1 MHEENGKYALDKTQ
15 IAKSFSSAATHYQL
29 VDQLQQTVADR
40 LFERLDLIKKSPLMV
55 LDLGSGP
62 GTSSAKLMKCYKKA
76 RIIETD
82 ISCGMLKYSAKQAR
96 KFLSRRQRVCS
107 DAEMLAIKADSV
119 DLVFSNLMLQWCD
132 DVDLVIKEISRVLRP
147 DGLFIFSTFGPDTLL
162 ELRKSWQQ
170 VDEEIHVNAF
180 VDMHDIGDALIRM
193 GLENPVME
201 TEKITLNYKD
211 ARDLMRELKMIGAHN
226 INHGRRRTL
235 TGKNRLLKMLDSYEK
250 WRTDG
255 RLPATYEVIYG
266 HAWMPAS
273 IKSRRVDG
281 QTVTF
286 PISALKQDSS
296 K

>member
-1 MHEENGKYALDKTQ
+1 MHDLSNKYALEKTD
-15 IAKSFSSAATHYQL
+15 IAKNFSSAAKHYQL

-40 LFERLDLIKKSPLMV
+40 LLERLDLIKMSPEAV

-62 GTSSAKLMKCYKKA
+62 GTSSAKLMKYYKKA
-76 RIIETD
+76 RVFETD
-82 ISCGMLKYSAKQAR
+82 ISFAMLKRSAEQTR
-96 KFLSRRQRVCS
+96 KLFSRRQRICS
-107 DAEMLAIKADSV
+107 DAEKLAIKSDSF
-119 DLVFSNLMLQWCD
+119 DLVFSNLMLQWCNNI
-132 DVDLVIKEISRVLRP
+132 DLVIEETSRVLRP
-147 DGLFIFSTFGPDTLL
+147 DGLFIFSTFGPDTLM

-170 VDEEIHVNAF
+170 VDEDIHVNAF
-180 VDMHDIGDALIRM
+180 VDMHDIGDALIRI

-211 ARDLMRELKMIGAHN
+211 AHDLMKELKMIGAHN
-226 INHGRRRTL
+226 INQGRRKTL
-235 TGKNRLLKMLDSYEK
+235 TGKNRLQNMLAHYEK
-250 WRTDG
+250 WRANG

-273 IKSRRVDG
+273 VKSRRIDG

-286 PISALKQDSS
+286 PVSALKRAGS